1 MYKRQRFTE
10 QEREIFMRGRNAK
23 SPSAPKNMSVADYKY
38 ATAIEAVIGYLYLSG
53 QAERVNEILGTMEFD
68 L

>member
-1 MYKRQRFTE
+1 
-10 QEREIFMRGRNAK
+10 MRGRNAK